1 MNRRL
6 RGKVSYLAGLA
17 AEESVARCYGASGHR
32 VAARRW
38 RGMSGEIDLILRRGE
53 ELTFVEVKHSITF
66 ARAAE
71 RVTQRQMERV
81 YAAASEFLV
90 GEPDGLDTPSR
101 FDVALV
107 DGAGRVEILENAY
120 AA

>member
-6 RGKVSYLAGLA
+6 RGKTAYLSGLA
-17 AEESVARCYGASGHR
+17 AEDSVLRRYSDCGHA

-38 RGMSGEIDLILRRGE
+38 RGAGGEIDLIFRKGA
-53 ELTFVEVKHSITF
+53 ELVFVEVKQSRSF

-71 RVTQRQMERV
+71 RVTRRQMERV
-81 YAAASEFLV
+81 YTAASEFLA
-90 GEPDGLDTPSR
+90 GEPAGLDTQTR

-107 DGAGRVEILENAY
+107 DGAGRIDILENAY

>member
-1 MNRRL
+1 M

-17 AEESVARCYGASGHR
+17 AEESVARRYGASGHR

-38 RGMSGEIDLILRRGE
+38 RGTAGEIDLILRKGT
-53 ELTFVEVKHSITF
+53 ELIFVEVKQSSNF

-71 RVTQRQMERV
+71 HVTRRQMERV
-81 YAAASEFLV
+81 YTAASEFLV
-90 GEPDGLDTPSR
+90 GEPGGMDTPSR

-107 DGAGRVEILENAY
+107 DGAGRIDILENAY